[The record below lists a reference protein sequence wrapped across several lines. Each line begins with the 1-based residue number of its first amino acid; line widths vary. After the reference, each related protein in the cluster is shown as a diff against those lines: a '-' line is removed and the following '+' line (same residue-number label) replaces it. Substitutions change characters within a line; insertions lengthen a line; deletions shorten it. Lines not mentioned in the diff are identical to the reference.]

1 MLNNMLNKMLNK
13 TFLNK
18 KMLNKT
24 FLNKQNLEYLCKIFL
39 VLIIFFI
46 FYKVYILN
54 NIEGFG
60 LGGAKSM
67 IGGGACKPKLG
78 VLCGGKKDRVETK
91 AKNLVINLK
100 FILKKYLDLVLK
112 NKDKKEKSF
121 KASMDAFKGEYD
133 EEKEKY
139 EKLFEKMKK
148 DDEKRDDV
156 IITENED
163 KLKEIGQY
171 IKKKLKRYTKLKDDF
186 DKLKKRFHKKD
197 VIFSRIFKFDIKKY
211 GGKKVDHIIKTL
223 LSLLSETIKNKVII
237 EVNEFANKD
246 INKKAYLED
255 SFKFFKTLVKEAPSL
270 FKMIEKHPLY
280 KNDDFYKLEKKS

>member
-1 MLNNMLNKMLNK
+1 MLNKFLNK
-13 TFLNK
+13 NFLNK
-18 KMLNKT
+18 KFLNKN
-24 FLNKQNLEYLCKIFL
+24 FLNKQNLEYLFKIL
-39 VLIIFFI
+39 LILIIFFI

-60 LGGAKSM
+60 MGGSKSM
-67 IGGGACKPKLG
+67 VGGGACKPKLG

-91 AKNLVINLK
+91 AKNLVINLN

-139 EKLFEKMKK
+139 EKLLKKREKNY
-148 DDEKRDDV
+148 E
-156 IITENED
+156 IITKNED
-163 KLKEIGQY
+163 KQNEITEY
-171 IKKKLKRYTKLKDDF
+171 IQKKLKRYTNLNTNFEKLVKRYSTIVERVSKF
-186 DKLKKRFHKKD
+186 DKKKFGMG
-197 VIFSRIFKFDIKKY
+197 KY
-211 GGKKVDHIIKTL
+211 NHTEITL
-223 LSLLSETIKNKVII
+223 LFLLINTLFLKVVV
-237 EVNEFANKD
+237 EVDEFTNNKD
-246 INKKAYLED
+246 YLQD
-255 SFKFFKTLVKEAPSL
+255 SFKFFKTLVKESPNL

>member
-1 MLNNMLNKMLNK
+1 MLNKMLNK

-60 LGGAKSM
+60 LGGANM
-67 IGGGACKPKLG
+67 VGGACKPKLG

-139 EKLFEKMKK
+139 EKLLKKREKNY
-148 DDEKRDDV
+148 E
-156 IITENED
+156 IITKNKDKQNEIQ
-163 KLKEIGQY
+163 EY
-171 IKKKLKRYTKLKDDF
+171 IKKKLKRYTNLNSNFEKLLHRYAIIDDRLS
-186 DKLKKRFHKKD
+186 KMN
-197 VIFSRIFKFDIKKY
+197 IKKF
-211 GGKKVDHIIKTL
+211 G
-223 LSLLSETIKNKVII
+223 EKN
-237 EVNEFANKD
+237 
-246 INKKAYLED
+246 
-255 SFKFFKTLVKEAPSL
+255 LV
-270 FKMIEKHPLY
+270 
-280 KNDDFYKLEKKS
+280 

>member
-1 MLNNMLNKMLNK
+1 MLNK
-13 TFLNK
+13 TFLNKKMLNK

-60 LGGAKSM
+60 LGGDKSM
-67 IGGGACKPKLG
+67 VGGGACTPKLG

-121 KASMDAFKGEYD
+121 KASIDAFKGEYD

-139 EKLFEKMKK
+139 KKIEKEKNN
-148 DDEKRDDV
+148 DE
-156 IITENED
+156 IITKNKDKQNEIQ
-163 KLKEIGQY
+163 EY
-171 IKKKLKRYTKLKDDF
+171 IQKKLKRNTNLNNNFIKLFQRYAAIVERGEKF
-186 DKLKKRFHKKD
+186 DKKKFGIGKFNHTNITLIFLLINTLFLK
-197 VIFSRIFKFDIKKY
+197 VVVE
-211 GGKKVDHIIKTL
+211 VD
-223 LSLLSETIKNKVII
+223 
-237 EVNEFANKD
+237 EFTNNKD
-246 INKKAYLED
+246 YLQD

>member
-1 MLNNMLNKMLNK
+1 MLNKILNK
-13 TFLNK
+13 KLLNKKLLNK
-18 KMLNKT
+18 KM
-24 FLNKQNLEYLCKIFL
+24 LNKQNLEYLCKIFL

-67 IGGGACKPKLG
+67 VGGGACKPKLG

-139 EKLFEKMKK
+139 EKLLKKREKNY
-148 DDEKRDDV
+148 E
-156 IITENED
+156 IITKNKDKQNEIQ
-163 KLKEIGQY
+163 EY
-171 IKKKLKRYTKLKDDF
+171 IQKKLKRYTKLKDDF
-186 DKLKKRFHKKD
+186 EK
-197 VIFSRIFKFDIKKY
+197 
-211 GGKKVDHIIKTL
+211 
-223 LSLLSETIKNKVII
+223 
-237 EVNEFANKD
+237 
-246 INKKAYLED
+246 
-255 SFKFFKTLVKEAPSL
+255 LVKRYSTIVERVSK
-270 FKMIEKHPLY
+270 F
-280 KNDDFYKLEKKS
+280 EKKKIRNGKI

>member
-1 MLNNMLNKMLNK
+1 MLNKMLNK

-60 LGGAKSM
+60 LGGANM
-67 IGGGACKPKLG
+67 VGGACKPKLG

-139 EKLFEKMKK
+139 EKLLKKREKNY
-148 DDEKRDDV
+148 E
-156 IITENED
+156 IITKNKDKQNEIQ
-163 KLKEIGQY
+163 EY
-171 IKKKLKRYTKLKDDF
+171 IKKKLKRYTNLNSNFEKLLHRYAIIDDRLS
-186 DKLKKRFHKKD
+186 KMN
-197 VIFSRIFKFDIKKY
+197 IKKF
-211 GGKKVDHIIKTL
+211 GEKKADHKFSNIIFDFISSILFK
-223 LSLLSETIKNKVII
+223 KVII
-237 EVNEFANKD
+237 EVDEFTNNKD
-246 INKKAYLED
+246 YLQD
-255 SFKFFKTLVKEAPSL
+255 SFKFFKTLVKEAPSF

-280 KNDDFYKLEKKS
+280 KNDDFYKL

>member
-1 MLNNMLNKMLNK
+1 MLNKILNK

-18 KMLNKT
+18 KMFNKKT
-24 FLNKQNLEYLCKIFL
+24 FNKKNLQCLCKILL

-54 NIEGFG
+54 NIEGFDI
-60 LGGAKSM
+60 GGAKSM
-67 IGGGACKPKLG
+67 VGGSACTPKLG

-91 AKNLVINLK
+91 AKNLVINLN

-121 KASMDAFKGEYD
+121 KASIDAFKGEYD

-139 EKLFEKMKK
+139 EKQLKKREKNY
-148 DDEKRDDV
+148 E
-156 IITENED
+156 IITKNKDKQNEII
-163 KLKEIGQY
+163 EY
-171 IKKKLKRYTKLKDDF
+171 IQKKLKRYTNLNSNFEKLVKRYATIVERVSKF
-186 DKLKKRFHKKD
+186 DKKKFGMGKYNHT
-197 VIFSRIFKFDIKKY
+197 DI
-211 GGKKVDHIIKTL
+211 TL
-223 LSLLSETIKNKVII
+223 LFLLINTLFLKVVV
-237 EVNEFANKD
+237 EVDEFTNNKD
-246 INKKAYLED
+246 YLQD
-255 SFKFFKTLVKEAPSL
+255 SFKFFKTLLKESPNL